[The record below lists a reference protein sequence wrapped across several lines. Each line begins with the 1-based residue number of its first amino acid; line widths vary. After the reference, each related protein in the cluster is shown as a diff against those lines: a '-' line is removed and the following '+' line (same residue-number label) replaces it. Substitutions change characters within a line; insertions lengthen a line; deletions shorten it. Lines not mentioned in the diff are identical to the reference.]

1 MRLVPIAESL
11 VIITLLTGCAS
22 GELAAPAAAP
32 TPTPKLE
39 MPGRWMLSAPNAP
52 ACGMNFEGA
61 PGEKQGAVEPEG
73 GCPGKF
79 FMSRHWQL
87 AQGQLT
93 INDHQNEPLGQL
105 KLVGGYFQ
113 GQSAAGM
120 PVTLKR

>member
-1 MRLVPIAESL
+1 MRLVPIVGSL
-11 VIITLLTGCAS
+11 VITTMLLGCAG

-32 TPTPKLE
+32 VPTPQLDLS
-39 MPGRWMLSAPNAP
+39 GRWMLSAPNAP

-61 PGEKQGAVEPEG
+61 PGEKQGAIEPEG
-73 GCPGKF
+73 GCPGTFYK
-79 FMSRHWQL
+79 SRSWQL

-93 INDHQNEPLGQL
+93 INDHENEPLGQL

-113 GQSAAGM
+113 GQSTAGM

>member
-1 MRLVPIAESL
+1 MRLVPIAGSL
-11 VIITLLTGCAS
+11 VITTMLTGCAG

-32 TPTPKLE
+32 TVTPKLD
-39 MPGRWMLSAPNAP
+39 MPGRWVLSAPNAP
-52 ACGMNFEGA
+52 PCGMNFEGA
-61 PGEKQGAVEPEG
+61 PGEKQGAIEPEG

-79 FMSRHWQL
+79 FRSRHWQL

-93 INDHQNEPLGQL
+93 IDDHANEPLGQL

-113 GQSAAGM
+113 GQSTAGM